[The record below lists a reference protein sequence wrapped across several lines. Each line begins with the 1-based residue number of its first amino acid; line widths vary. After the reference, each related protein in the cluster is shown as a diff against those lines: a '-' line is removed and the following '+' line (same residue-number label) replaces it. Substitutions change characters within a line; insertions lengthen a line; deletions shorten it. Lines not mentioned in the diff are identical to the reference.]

1 MRRRRTLP
9 LIISFLVLALVFG
22 SIGFV
27 TAYYKYSGQI
37 ARERSER
44 QKEQELLQALIKA
57 QEDYS
62 YNTDENNGITVTNYN
77 DTINNDTEL
86 IYKTLHTQ
94 CEDTVEEVQKPE
106 PELIGL
112 NKDGFE
118 KYLIENQ
125 QDWEIESFSKEK
137 IVLSRQANKVCPSH
151 YLVIVDNGYITIY
164 KYNEDG
170 SRELVEQTDIPINIL
185 PVMDQEKLRKG
196 ILLDTKKEV
205 NQLLE
210 DYGS

>member
-1 MRRRRTLP
+1 MRRRRVFP

-27 TAYYKYSGQI
+27 AAYYKYSGQI

-44 QKEQELLQALIKA
+44 QKEQELLQALIKE
-57 QEDYS
+57 QENCSHNIDRS
-62 YNTDENNGITVTNYN
+62 NEVTVTNYN
-77 DTINNDTEL
+77 DIINNKTEL

-94 CEDTVEEVQKPE
+94 CEDIIEEVQKPE

-112 NKDGFE
+112 NKDGFKE
-118 KYLIENQ
+118 YLTKNQ
-125 QDWEIESFSKEK
+125 LNWEIESFSKEK
-137 IVLSRQANKVCPSH
+137 VVLSRQVNKVCPNH
-151 YLVIVDNGYITIY
+151 YLVTVNKGYITIY

-170 SRELVEQTDIPINIL
+170 SKELVEQTDIPINIL
-185 PVMDQEKLRKG
+185 PVMDQEKLQKG
-196 ILLDTKKEV
+196 ILVDTKKEV

-210 DYGS
+210 DYSS

>member
-1 MRRRRTLP
+1 MRRRRVFP

-27 TAYYKYSGQI
+27 AAYYKYSGQI

-44 QKEQELLQALIKA
+44 QKEQELLQALIKE
-57 QEDYS
+57 QENCSHNIDRS
-62 YNTDENNGITVTNYN
+62 NEVTVTNYN
-77 DTINNDTEL
+77 DIINNETKL

-94 CEDTVEEVQKPE
+94 CEDIIEEVQKPE

-112 NKDGFE
+112 NKDGFKE
-118 KYLIENQ
+118 YLTKNQ
-125 QDWEIESFSKEK
+125 LNWEIERFSKEK
-137 IVLSRQANKVCPSH
+137 VVLSRQVNKVCPNH
-151 YLVIVDNGYITIY
+151 YLVTVNKGYITIY

-170 SRELVEQTDIPINIL
+170 SKELVEQTDIPINIL
-185 PVMDQEKLRKG
+185 PVMDQEKLQKG
-196 ILLDTKKEV
+196 ILVDTKKEV

-210 DYGS
+210 DYSS